1 MPSMLFTSFVHDAI
15 VAVLV
20 VFVVAVVVTV
30 VLVIERRFRIASI
43 MYTEDNS
50 LVEGTLHSESY
61 QTYSLAEYDHGS
73 PLLLID

>member
-50 LVEGTLHSESY
+50 LVEGTLH
-61 QTYSLAEYDHGS
+61 
-73 PLLLID
+73 